1 MNAAALAWI
10 VLAAI
15 LVLAAIILVIREIPS
30 IQRELRLLRM

>member
-10 VLAAI
+10 VVAAL
-15 LVLAAIILVIREIPS
+15 LVLAAIIVLIREIPS